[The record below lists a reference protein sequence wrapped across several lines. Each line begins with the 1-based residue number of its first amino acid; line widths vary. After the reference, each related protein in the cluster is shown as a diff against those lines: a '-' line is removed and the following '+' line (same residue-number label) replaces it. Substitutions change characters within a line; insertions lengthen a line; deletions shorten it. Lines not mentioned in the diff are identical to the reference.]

1 MYFAM
6 ENGRLKFTLKTQVTF
21 FKTVVMR
28 KLSILFCLALLTAA
42 GLRSQILIVYPGDA
56 NNNGIANHVDLL
68 QLGLQYNVTG
78 PSRNVFPNTVWVG
91 DTAVP
96 WGGPAFL
103 DPGYADC
110 DGNGIVDSLDVNAI
124 VQNFGLTHG
133 GAVGQ
138 DSNSFGGTSAP
149 HLQLEIGIDSIFV
162 QGTTQ
167 LALNINLGSNI
178 IPVDSIYG
186 FAFTIDFDPGII
198 DQLSFAFAP
207 NSFALDSGRSLRFV
221 RIDTTLGKIY
231 VAATNIDHVNRM
243 GAGTIATIGMVMD
256 DDIRITGNWNLLF
269 TPSAL
274 LAYSASGATIP
285 IFPQADSL
293 QITTGRPAPSIPGLD
308 IYPNP
313 AHDRVSVS
321 STQFPIKKVLLLD
334 AQGRYLVQNISPNPN
349 LVTLNTDQL
358 PQGCYFLEVHVQD
371 RILRRKLV
379 ILPH

>member
-1 MYFAM
+1 
-6 ENGRLKFTLKTQVTF
+6 
-21 FKTVVMR
+21 MR
-28 KLSILFCLALLTAA
+28 KLSILFCLALLSAT
-42 GLRSQILIVYPGDA
+42 GLQSQILIVYPGDA

-68 QLGLQYNVTG
+68 QLGQEYNVTG
-78 PSRNVFPNTVWVG
+78 PARNILPNTVWIG
-91 DTAVP
+91 DTALA
-96 WGGPAFL
+96 WGGPAFV

-110 DGNGIVDSLDVNAI
+110 DGNGIVDSLDLNAI

-138 DSNSFGGTSAP
+138 DSNSFGGFNAP
-149 HLQLEIGIDSIFV
+149 HLQLVMGIDSIFV
-162 QGTTQ
+162 QGVTQ
-167 LALNINLGSNI
+167 LSLNINLGSNI

-186 FAFTIDFDPGII
+186 YAFTIDFDPGIV

-207 NSFALDSGRSLRFV
+207 NGFAIDSARSLRFV
-221 RIDTTLGKIY
+221 RIDTLLGKIY
-231 VAATNIDHVNRM
+231 VAATNIDHVNRA

-256 DDIRITGNWNLLF
+256 DDIRINGNWSLLF

-285 IFPQADSL
+285 IFPQGDTL
-293 QITTGRPAPSIPGLD
+293 HITTGRPEPGISGLE

-321 STQFPIKKVLLLD
+321 SQHLPIRSVKLLD
-334 AQGRYLVQNISPNPN
+334 AQGRYLLQNQSPNPYF
-349 LVTLNTDQL
+349 VTLNTDQL

-379 ILPH
+379 ILSH